1 MFAQFLHSVR
11 SLCKRCASILH
22 SFCTVKRATYYR
34 ISCLLYPTNLK
45 RESNETFVEILFVC
59 DILDINNEVR
69 QFRYF
74 SYLYLIMCIRKFF
87 VGYIFLAM
95 LVMSSCKGN
104 AENVPSSKAGDA
116 VVAKQTEND
125 TPGLAQAVEASV
137 VSATDGT
144 DAGQVDT
151 LKVYNM
157 SEVDRPPLLSNE
169 ELMKQIGRHFKY
181 PDIEPMKGRGLV
193 IVTVERDGT
202 VSAAKTVKSIHPLI
216 DKEFER
222 VSLLLTG
229 FAPATIDGVKVRC
242 TLELPTAANAM

>member
-1 MFAQFLHSVR
+1 M
-11 SLCKRCASILH
+11 
-22 SFCTVKRATYYR
+22 
-34 ISCLLYPTNLK
+34 
-45 RESNETFVEILFVC
+45 
-59 DILDINNEVR
+59 
-69 QFRYF
+69 
-74 SYLYLIMCIRKFF
+74 
-87 VGYIFLAM
+87 
-95 LVMSSCKGN
+95 
-104 AENVPSSKAGDA
+104 
-116 VVAKQTEND
+116 
-125 TPGLAQAVEASV
+125 

-229 FAPATIDGVKVRC
+229 FAPATIDGMKVRC

>member
-1 MFAQFLHSVR
+1 M
-11 SLCKRCASILH
+11 KR
-22 SFCTVKRATYYR
+22 
-34 ISCLLYPTNLK
+34 
-45 RESNETFVEILFVC
+45 
-59 DILDINNEVR
+59 
-69 QFRYF
+69 
-74 SYLYLIMCIRKFF
+74 FF
-87 VGYIFLAM
+87 VGYLFLAM
-95 LVMSSCKGN
+95 LAMSSCKGN
-104 AENVPSSKAGDA
+104 AENAPSSKAGDA

-193 IVTVERDGT
+193 I
-202 VSAAKTVKSIHPLI
+202 SIHPLI

>member
-1 MFAQFLHSVR
+1 M
-11 SLCKRCASILH
+11 KR
-22 SFCTVKRATYYR
+22 
-34 ISCLLYPTNLK
+34 
-45 RESNETFVEILFVC
+45 
-59 DILDINNEVR
+59 
-69 QFRYF
+69 
-74 SYLYLIMCIRKFF
+74 FF
-87 VGYIFLAM
+87 VGYLFLAM
-95 LVMSSCKGN
+95 LAMSSCKGN
-104 AENVPSSKAGDA
+104 AENAPSSKAGDA

-181 PDIEPMKGRGLV
+181 PDIELKYPDIEPMKGRGLV

-229 FAPATIDGVKVRC
+229 FAPATIDEVKVRC

>member
-1 MFAQFLHSVR
+1 M
-11 SLCKRCASILH
+11 KR
-22 SFCTVKRATYYR
+22 
-34 ISCLLYPTNLK
+34 
-45 RESNETFVEILFVC
+45 
-59 DILDINNEVR
+59 
-69 QFRYF
+69 
-74 SYLYLIMCIRKFF
+74 FF
-87 VGYIFLAM
+87 VGYLFLAM
-95 LVMSSCKGN
+95 LAMSSCKGN
-104 AENVPSSKAGDA
+104 AENASSSKAGDA

-137 VSATDGT
+137 VPITDET
-144 DAGQVDT
+144 SAGQVDT

-157 SEVDRPPLLSNE
+157 SEVDTPPLLSNE
-169 ELMKQIGRHFKY
+169 ELMKQIGQHIKY

>member
-1 MFAQFLHSVR
+1 M
-11 SLCKRCASILH
+11 KR
-22 SFCTVKRATYYR
+22 
-34 ISCLLYPTNLK
+34 
-45 RESNETFVEILFVC
+45 
-59 DILDINNEVR
+59 
-69 QFRYF
+69 
-74 SYLYLIMCIRKFF
+74 FF
-87 VGYIFLAM
+87 VGYLFLAM
-95 LVMSSCKGN
+95 LAMSSCKGN
-104 AENVPSSKAGDA
+104 AENAPSSKAGDA
-116 VVAKQTEND
+116 VVAEQTKND
-125 TPGLAQAVEASV
+125 TSGLAQAVEASV

-157 SEVDRPPLLSNE
+157 SEVDTPPLLSNA
-169 ELMKQIGRHFKY
+169 ELMKQIGQHIKY